1 MADNER
7 IEVLKR
13 YVEDWEE
20 MRDNAAARRDSALI
34 LKGVGVEARDDDGV
48 DVLQKR
54 ADEADK
60 EAALCH
66 QNVIRMQALLGRAE
80 AGEDV

>member
-13 YVEDWEE
+13 YVEGWEE
-20 MRDNAAARRDSALI
+20 MRDNAVARRDSALI
-34 LKGVGVEARDDDGV
+34 LKSVGVEARDNDGV

-54 ADEADK
+54 ADEADN
-60 EAALCH
+60 EAAICH
-66 QNVIRMQALLGRAE
+66 KNVLRMQALLGRAQ

>member
-1 MADNER
+1 MANNER

-13 YVEDWEE
+13 YVKGWEE
-20 MRDNAAARRDSALI
+20 MRDNATARRDGALV

-48 DVLQKR
+48 DVLEKR
-54 ADEADK
+54 AEEADK

-66 QNVIRMQALLGRAE
+66 KNVIRTQALLARAE